1 MNAIGKGFLDEIV
14 SVPLDRIAPTRP
26 LSKDIH
32 KTRKF
37 RTILASVR
45 DVGIIEPLAVFP
57 DKGEGGMPNYIL
69 LDGHLRLEALRQ
81 IGENKTLCLVST
93 DDESFTYNR
102 RVSRLSAVQEHK
114 MIVKAIERGVSQ
126 ERIAI
131 ALDVD
136 VKRIRERQNMLHNI
150 APEAAELLKDKMI
163 GIQVFALLRKMKPMA
178 QIEAVE
184 MMISANRFTVAYAKV
199 LLASMPSEKLLSP
212 DKKNVL
218 KGVSPEDIARMEREM
233 ERLQQEYGN
242 VEEVLGDTM
251 FTLVVAKGYL
261 SKLLKNDAIADYLNR
276 HHGPMLSELRTVMDA
291 VGADTRDLER
301 E

>member
-57 DKGEGGMPNYIL
+57 DKGEGGMPSYIL

-81 IGENKTLCLVST
+81 IGKTETLCLVST

-150 APEAAELLKDKMI
+150 APEAAEMLKDKMI

-184 MMISANRFTVAYAKV
+184 MMISANRYTVAYARV
-199 LLASMPSEKLLSP
+199 LLASMPSEKLVSP

-242 VEEVLGDTM
+242 VEEILGDTM

-261 SKLLKNDAIADYLNR
+261 SKLLKNDAIADYLSR

>member
-1 MNAIGKGFLDEIV
+1 MSGIGKGFLDEIV
-14 SVPLDRIAPTRP
+14 SVPLDRIAPTRA
-26 LSKDIH
+26 LSKDVH

-57 DKGEGGMPNYIL
+57 DKGEGGKPSYIL

-81 IGENKTLCLVST
+81 IGETETLCLVST

-102 RVSRLSAVQEHK
+102 RVNRLSAVQEHK

-136 VKRIRERQNMLHNI
+136 VKRIRERQNMLRGI
-150 APEAAELLKDKMI
+150 APEAVELLKEKMI
-163 GIQVFALLRKMKPMA
+163 GIQVFGLLRKMKPMA
-178 QIEAVE
+178 QIGAVE
-184 MMISANRFTVAYAKV
+184 MMISANRYTVAYTKV
-199 LLASMPSEKLLSP
+199 LLASMQPEKLVLP
-212 DKKNVL
+212 EKQTVL

-233 ERLQQEYGN
+233 ERLQQQYRN
-242 VEEVLGDTM
+242 VEENLGDTM

-261 SKLLKNDAIADYLNR
+261 TKLLKNDTIADYLNR
-276 HHGPMLSELRTVMDA
+276 HHGSMLGEIRTVMDA
-291 VGADTRDLER
+291 VGTDTRDLER

>member
-26 LSKDIH
+26 LSKDVH

-57 DKGEGGMPNYIL
+57 DKGEGGMPSYIL
-69 LDGHLRLEALRQ
+69 LDGHLRLEVLRQ
-81 IGENKTLCLVST
+81 IGKTETLCLVST

-150 APEAAELLKDKMI
+150 APEAAEMLKDKMI

-199 LLASMPSEKLLSP
+199 LLASMPSEKLLLP

-242 VEEVLGDTM
+242 VEEILGDTM

-276 HHGPMLSELRTVMDA
+276 HHGPMLSELRMVMDA